1 MQNERIFI
9 NTFYYPHEKYLNDLG
24 KTLGIDSYSFC
35 YYDNFKCFAISYI
48 DEEIKKEIYEIFNN
62 EDNRIVSMLSNSFM
76 SDDYTIIW
84 ENNNETFSKEII
96 NKRQVVK
103 DHMFK
108 MYNTTFYKEKG
119 LFVIDINNQKI
130 ITRDGAYGACMLEGY
145 SCYIVGQDN
154 KKLKEKWSNRSGV
167 VIIESEVGMILRAL
181 DEYRFING
189 DLILLQNDN
198 FLNDHDMKIIY
209 NYNSYFPDF
218 YKEVTNGQK

>member
-1 MQNERIFI
+1 
-9 NTFYYPHEKYLNDLG
+9 
-24 KTLGIDSYSFC
+24 
-35 YYDNFKCFAISYI
+35 
-48 DEEIKKEIYEIFNN
+48 
-62 EDNRIVSMLSNSFM
+62 
-76 SDDYTIIW
+76 
-84 ENNNETFSKEII
+84 
-96 NKRQVVK
+96 
-103 DHMFK
+103 
-108 MYNTTFYKEKG
+108 
-119 LFVIDINNQKI
+119 
-130 ITRDGAYGACMLEGY
+130 MLEGY